1 MITNLQL
8 VGCVC
13 VGGGGWGDDLA
24 VKNKTRKSIIYP
36 LIDRLIRFIVALLVL
51 AKLLD
56 KLFQQ
61 RMLLKQDFAI
71 K

>member
-1 MITNLQL
+1 
-8 VGCVC
+8 VC
-13 VGGGGWGDDLA
+13 GGGGWGDDLA

-61 RMLLKQDFAI
+61 
-71 K
+71 